1 MIVSNPLADSLPPGV
16 RSWIYRILATLY
28 GIELVIDVL
37 GPGVETKVVGISAVL
52 GFALAAS
59 NVKRPEA

>member
-1 MIVSNPLADSLPPGV
+1 MTNPLADSLPPKA

-28 GIELVIDVL
+28 GIELVVDVL
-37 GPGVETKVVGISAVL
+37 DPGIETKVVGISAVL

-59 NVKRPEA
+59 NVKQPVEV